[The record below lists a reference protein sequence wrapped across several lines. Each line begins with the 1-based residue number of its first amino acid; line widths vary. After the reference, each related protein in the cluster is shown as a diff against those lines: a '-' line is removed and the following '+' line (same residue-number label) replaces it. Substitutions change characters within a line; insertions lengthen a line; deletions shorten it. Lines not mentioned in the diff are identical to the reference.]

1 MFKKNK
7 LNITK
12 YNWNKTLISKKSKSE
27 ESTIILNLNLVTNKF
42 YLRFLKWM
50 RPLKGDFFHKMGF
63 PKVRPE
69 GLEPSTSWSVARHS
83 IQLSYGRMLKA
94 LRIILYAYIK
104 DNFRLNN

>member
-27 ESTIILNLNLVTNKF
+27 ESTIILNLNSVTNKF

-50 RPLKGDFFHKMGF
+50 RPLKGDFFIKWDF
-63 PKVRPE
+63 QKY
-69 GLEPSTSWSVARHS
+69 AR
-83 IQLSYGRMLKA
+83 
-94 LRIILYAYIK
+94 K
-104 DNFRLNN
+104 DSNPQPPGP